1 MAETSSYVTHL
12 MKVPLFRELP
22 GRQMESIA
30 RSLRERV
37 YEPGSVIVKQGDPG
51 LGFFLIT
58 QGRVEVTHENHHVRD
73 LGPGEFFG
81 EMALMEERPRSAT
94 VTAKE
99 RTTCLQLVR
108 WDFRALL
115 KENPDLAVKM
125 LEVVVQRL
133 REHPDTHEVE

>member
-1 MAETSSYVTHL
+1 MPDMASYVEHL
-12 MKVPLFRELP
+12 KKVPIFSRLPAKEL
-22 GRQMESIA
+22 EHIA
-30 RSLRERV
+30 RSLKERS
-37 YEPGSVIVKQGDPG
+37 YEPGNVIVKEGDPG

-58 QGRVEVTHENHHVRD
+58 QGRVVVSHSDHTIRE

-99 RTTCLQLVR
+99 RTQCLQLVR

-115 KENPDLAVKM
+115 KQNPDLAVQM
-125 LEVVVQRL
+125 LEVVVRRL
-133 REHPDTHEVE
+133 REHPASHDD

>member
-1 MAETSSYVTHL
+1 MAESSSFVPHL
-12 MKVPLFRELP
+12 KKVPLFADLTDQSLEHL
-22 GRQMESIA
+22 A
-30 RSLRERV
+30 RSLRERA
-37 YEPGSVIVKQGDPG
+37 YEPGAIIVKQGDPG

-58 QGRVEVTHENHHVRD
+58 AGRVEVTHNDHHVRD
-73 LGPGEFFG
+73 LGSGEFFG
-81 EMALMEERPRSAT
+81 EMALMEERARTAT

-125 LEVVVQRL
+125 LEVVVRRL
-133 REHPDTHEVE
+133 REHPETHEM

>member
-1 MAETSSYVTHL
+1 MPESSSEMTYL
-12 MKVPLFRELP
+12 MQVPIFKDLP
-22 GRQMESIA
+22 A
-30 RSLRERV
+30 RSLESVARSMMERI
-37 YEPGSVIVKQGDPG
+37 YEPGATIVRQGDPG

-58 QGRVEVTHENHHVRD
+58 EGRVEVSHDGHRIRE

-94 VTAKE
+94 VTARE
-99 RTTCLQLVR
+99 RTRCLQLVR

-133 REHPDTHEVE
+133 REHPSAHEID

>member
-1 MAETSSYVTHL
+1 MSESAVNHL
-12 MKVPLFRELP
+12 MNVPIFKDLP
-22 GRQMESIA
+22 ARSLESIA
-30 RSLRERV
+30 RSMRERV
-37 YEPGSVIVKQGDPG
+37 YEPGAVIVRQGDPG

-58 QGRVEVTHENHHVRD
+58 EGRVEVSHEGHTIRD

-94 VTAKE
+94 VTAKA
-99 RTTCLQLVR
+99 RTKCLQLVR

-115 KENPDLAVKM
+115 KENSDLAVRM

-133 REHPDTHEVE
+133 REHPGEHEID